1 MINMRYELEKDITK
15 LQEILLSGKRIEFID
30 IHIQDLTNSIK
41 FQKYSYSEIIDTIEL
56 VDIINKLI
64 GFYWNTYSNRYV
76 VVLSKEYYYFL
87 GREVFGSAVS
97 RTQYINDKIRGIDIR
112 EDIITDISVIFD
124 TDNDYVMI
132 DKVID
137 KLFYDASNNKTSKT
151 SSKLNLSNVSKAKAK
166 SLGFD
171 MFEVY

>member
-1 MINMRYELEKDITK
+1 MRYELEKDTAK
-15 LQEILLSGKRIEFID
+15 LQEILLGNDRIEFID

-41 FQKYSYSEIIDTIEL
+41 FQKYSYPEIKDNVEL
-56 VDIINKLI
+56 VDILNKLI
-64 GFYWNTYSNRYV
+64 GFYWNSYSNRWV

-87 GREVFGSAVS
+87 GREVFGSTVS
-97 RTQYINDKIRGIDIR
+97 RTQYINDKIRNIEIR

-137 KLFYDASNNKTSKT
+137 KVFYNGDHDITSKT
-151 SSKLNLSNVSKAKAK
+151 SSKLNLSNVSKTNAKTV
-166 SLGFD
+166 GFD
-171 MFEVY
+171 MFELY